1 MSEYLVWDY
10 LHILMFVFWLGTD
23 MGVFVSAKKS
33 TDPRLA
39 PGTRLTLLTM
49 ALRIELVPRTMWKF
63 ALPLGVML
71 SRELELLEIGPLALT
86 LVWIFSIAWWAISV
100 GSVVLGEKPIGPK
113 LYQLNNVL
121 IGIVGVSLIAV
132 AIASA
137 LGRGPF
143 DADATWLL
151 WKVGLYGLIN
161 LLIIA
166 MLVVFEPMGP
176 AFGQLITAGSSP
188 ELERTISSVMNRSI
202 VTIWSTYV
210 LIAFVALIGTTRM
223 LG

>member
-33 TDPRLA
+33 TDPRLT

-71 SRELELLEIGPLALT
+71 SRELDLLEIGPLALT
-86 LVWIFSIAWWAISV
+86 LIWLFSIAWWAISV
-100 GSVVLGEKPIGPK
+100 GSVVLGEKPVGPK
-113 LYQLNNVL
+113 LYKLNNVL
-121 IGIVGVSLIAV
+121 IGIVGVSLVAV
-132 AIASA
+132 AVASA
-137 LGRGPF
+137 MGRGPF

-151 WKVGLYGLIN
+151 WKVGLYGVIN
-161 LLIIA
+161 LMIIV

-176 AFGQLITAGSSP
+176 AFGQLITSGSSP
-188 ELERTISSVMNRSI
+188 DLERTISSVMNRSI
-202 VTIWSTYV
+202 VTIWSTYI
-210 LIAFVALIGTTRM
+210 LIAVVALIGTTRL